1 MFRIEMLPA
10 REGDCLIVS
19 YGEEGSLRRI
29 LIDGGRK
36 ATYQDFKNYFSLL
49 PEAERVFELL
59 IVTHVDR
66 DHIEGI
72 LALFDDPELPIVFKD
87 IWFNSYQH
95 LNDEFEEFSAV
106 QGERLTEYLTDGVA
120 QERFQW
126 NGHFGEHYEEPVALS
141 KNGDL
146 LEITLEGDMVLTL
159 LSPSRQKL
167 HELISKWD
175 AQCRK
180 AGIVAGIDYLEPA
193 QDEFENFAAIDI
205 DALAEQPFEPDPS
218 EPNGS
223 SIAVIATYNEKS
235 AVLTGDAHVDC
246 LLKSIAQLNYQGD
259 KPKFDVFK
267 LPHHGSRKNVSEE
280 LLNSFV
286 CSNYLI
292 STNGS
297 YFNHPDPVAM
307 SRLVKYGGLNTT
319 IWFNYLSEETE
330 SWQVSSWMEDFDYDL
345 KFPNVDR
352 NGFQTISLE

>member
-19 YGEEGSLRRI
+19 YGEEDSPRRI

-36 ATYQDFKNYFSLL
+36 ATYRDLKGYFAAL

-72 LALFDDPELPIVFKD
+72 LALFDDPELPIRFKD
-87 IWFNSYQH
+87 IWFNGYHH
-95 LNDEFEEFSAV
+95 LSDEFEEFSAV
-106 QGERLTEYLTDGVA
+106 QGEKLTEHLTKGVD
-120 QERFQW
+120 RGLFQW
-126 NGHFGEHYEEPVALS
+126 NGHFGEDYQEAAALPKSGELLEVAL
-141 KNGDL
+141 
-146 LEITLEGDMVLTL
+146 EGGMVLTL
-159 LSPSRQKL
+159 LSPSREKL
-167 HELISKWD
+167 HELISEWD

-180 AGIVAGIDYLEPA
+180 AGIVAGFDYSQPE
-193 QDEFENFAAIDI
+193 QDGFEHFAAIDI
-205 DALAEQPFEPDPS
+205 EELAAKPFEPDPS

-223 SIAVIATYNEKS
+223 SIAVVATYKEKS
-235 AVLTGDAHVDC
+235 ALLSGDAHVDC
-246 LLKSIAQLNYQGD
+246 LMESIAQLSDQDD
-259 KPKFDVFK
+259 KPKLDVVK
-267 LPHHGSRKNVSEE
+267 LPHHGSRKNVSKE
-280 LLNSFV
+280 LLDSFH

-307 SRLVKYGGLNTT
+307 SRLIKFGGLNTK

-330 SWQVSSWMEDFDYDL
+330 LWQVNSWMEDFDYQL
-345 KFPNVDR
+345 KFPSTDS
-352 NGFQTISLE
+352 NGFQTINLE